1 MTESEDKRFDL
12 QIRSVL
18 GNAREEVPEGLWAG
32 IEQRL
37 DGKGTSRSRTA
48 SVPAA

>member
-18 GNAREEVPEGLWAG
+18 GNAREEVPEGLYAKDLTLALMN
-32 IEQRL
+32 ELER
-37 DGKGTSRSRTA
+37 KRTERG
-48 SVPAA
+48 